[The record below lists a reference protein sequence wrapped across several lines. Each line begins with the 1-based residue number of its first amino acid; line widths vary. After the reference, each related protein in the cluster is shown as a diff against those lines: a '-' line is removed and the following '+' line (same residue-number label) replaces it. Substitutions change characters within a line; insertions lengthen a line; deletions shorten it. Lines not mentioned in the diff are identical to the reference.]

1 NDATPLGLAGYLRSH
16 EEALQRSA
24 SESMARRRAVVDSR
38 ALGPSCAPPARKS
51 ASGEAIG
58 KPCAT
63 GIASVAPVA
72 GGGEQFGRA
81 AAVGLGAVA
90 TAAGW
95 GPWRRRRAGAWSGG
109 GAWIGSVTFRLPR
122 HAGPTSPPS
131 VCYFG
136 LPAAA
141 ESACRRSG
149 ASCPCPA
156 CCHTNARSSG
166 RATGISGGP
175 VFYTF
180 RKSLL
185 LSKPR
190 RSRPPT

>member
-1 NDATPLGLAGYLRSH
+1 
-16 EEALQRSA
+16 A

-95 GPWRRRRAGAWSGG
+95 GPWRRRRAGAWGGG
-109 GAWIGSVTFRLPR
+109 GAGVGAGTFRIPRHARQRAPPPVGYFRLPAR
-122 HAGPTSPPS
+122 
-131 VCYFG
+131 
-136 LPAAA
+136 A
-141 ESACRRSG
+141 ESAFPGGRGPRPTPPVVARSG
-149 ASCPCPA
+149 
-156 CCHTNARSSG
+156 R
-166 RATGISGGP
+166 
-175 VFYTF
+175 
-180 RKSLL
+180 
-185 LSKPR
+185 
-190 RSRPPT
+190 